1 MERTPT
7 TSVKPG
13 TRLDRYELLCPIAQG
28 GMAVVWL
35 SRVLDPGEGRLVV
48 VKMLLPQYAMD
59 EQFQQMFV
67 DEARISSGIA
77 HPNVARI
84 LDAGENTATPYLVME
99 YIDGE
104 SIARLTEQVKK
115 AGVKFPAGIALRLI
129 ADAASGLH
137 AAHELRDRDGALLN
151 VVHRDVSPQNVL
163 VRNVGTAAVIDFG
176 IAKARDRLA
185 EETRAGNLKGKVR
198 YMAPEQALGKPV
210 DRRVD
215 VWALGAMLYEIFAG
229 KGPYEGGSEIA
240 ALQRLVKGQKPAD
253 LPQTVPEP
261 VRRVVSQ
268 ALSPNRDERLPTAA
282 AFERAL
288 EGAMQEIGEIAHPQD
303 VAAFAAPYMRERSA
317 ARYQAAQDAIA
328 NIDAQSGRPRSALQA
343 TASGGYLAVTPE
355 MADDATQ
362 INLHYD
368 PDAPSADDPRTV
380 ALAAG
385 NMPLS
390 LSVSAYPLTPPPPP
404 PPSDAGLAGR
414 GLNMPVEPSFAA
426 FAAFDGARAGT
437 RSSVPP
443 SNIAASI
450 SEVLGSGNMGAFG
463 PTGTMPPQPHGLDL
477 SAAPSAMGNL
487 SAVPQVHP
495 IPPAAPSYPSP
506 LAYPGV
512 PGFPPGSAPSFGP
525 ATMGPT
531 YPLSGPTA
539 PTAPTADA
547 SERAN
552 RKLKLLVAVMLV
564 VFIAT
569 LAVLAAFYFEK
580 I

>member
-1 MERTPT
+1 MERIPT

-35 SRVLDPGEGRLVV
+35 SRVLGPGEGRLVV

-77 HPNVARI
+77 HANVARI
-84 LDAGENTATPYLVME
+84 LDAGENTVTPYLVME

-129 ADAASGLH
+129 ADAAAGLH
-137 AAHELRDRDGALLN
+137 AAHELRDRDGMLLN

-253 LPQTVPEP
+253 LPASVPEA
-261 VRRVVSQ
+261 VRRVVSR
-268 ALSPNRDERLPTAA
+268 ALSPNRDERFATAA
-282 AFERAL
+282 DLESAL
-288 EGAMQEIGEIAHPQD
+288 VDAMHELGEIAHAED
-303 VAAFAAPYMRERSA
+303 VARFAAPYMHERSA
-317 ARYQAAQDAIA
+317 ARYQAARDAIA
-328 NIDAQSGRPRSALQA
+328 QIDGQSGRPLSALQA
-343 TASGGYLAVTPE
+343 TASGGYMAVTPE

-362 INLHYD
+362 VNLHYD
-368 PDAPSADDPRTV
+368 PGALTHEDPRTV
-380 ALAAG
+380 ALASG
-385 NMPLS
+385 GFPLPI
-390 LSVSAYPLTPPPPP
+390 SAYPLTPPPPP
-404 PPSDAGLAGR
+404 PSDPMGASG
-414 GLNMPVEPSFAA
+414 PVAPVAPIAPSFAA
-426 FAAFDGARAGT
+426 FGSVRPGT
-437 RSSVPP
+437 TSSVPP

-450 SEVLGSGNMGAFG
+450 SEVLGSGNLGGFG
-463 PTGTMPPQPHGLDL
+463 PTGTQPPPPPSGFDFGSPSDLDGRG
-477 SAAPSAMGNL
+477 SFPGSVPAPSGPSLLA
-487 SAVPQVHP
+487 Q
-495 IPPAAPSYPSP
+495 APG
-506 LAYPGV
+506 AH
-512 PGFPPGSAPSFGP
+512 GFSQGSVPSFGP
-525 ATMGPT
+525 TSLGPT
-531 YPLSGPTA
+531 YPSTGPVALATASGT
-539 PTAPTADA
+539 
-547 SERAN
+547 EHAN
-552 RKLKLLVAVMLV
+552 RKLKILVAVMLV
-564 VFIAT
+564 VFLAT
-569 LAVLAAFYFEK
+569 LGLAAAFYFEK

>member
-1 MERTPT
+1 
-7 TSVKPG
+7 
-13 TRLDRYELLCPIAQG
+13 
-28 GMAVVWL
+28 MAVVWL
-35 SRVLDPGEGRLVV
+35 SRVLGPGEGRLVV

-77 HPNVARI
+77 HANVARI

-129 ADAASGLH
+129 ADAAAGLH
-137 AAHELRDRDGALLN
+137 AAHELRDRDGVLMN

-253 LPQTVPEP
+253 LPASVPEA
-261 VRRVVSQ
+261 VRRVVSR
-268 ALSPNRDERLPTAA
+268 ALSPNRDERFATAA
-282 AFERAL
+282 DFERSL
-288 EGAMQEIGEIAHPQD
+288 EDTMHELGEVAHADD
-303 VAAFAAPYMRERSA
+303 VARFAAPYMHERSA
-317 ARYQAAQDAIA
+317 ARYHAACDAIA
-328 NIDAQSGRPRSALQA
+328 QIDGQSGRPRSALQA
-343 TASGGYLAVTPE
+343 TASGGYMAVTPE

-362 INLHYD
+362 VNLHYD
-368 PDAPSADDPRTV
+368 PSVPSHEDPRTV
-380 ALAAG
+380 ALSAG
-385 NMPLS
+385 SFPRS
-390 LSVSAYPLTPPPPP
+390 ISAYPLTPPPPP
-404 PPSDAGLAGR
+404 PSD
-414 GLNMPVEPSFAA
+414 PVGTSVPHAPVAPSFAA
-426 FAAFDGARAGT
+426 FGSVRPGT
-437 RSSVPP
+437 TSSVPP

-450 SEVLGSGNMGAFG
+450 SEVLGSGNLGGFG
-463 PTGTMPPQPHGLDL
+463 PTGTQPPPPQ
-477 SAAPSAMGNL
+477 APSAFDFGPPSDLDGRGALPSN
-487 SAVPQVHP
+487 VP
-495 IPPAAPSYPSP
+495 APSGPSL
-506 LAYPGV
+506 LANGGQ
-512 PGFPPGSAPSFGP
+512 GFSPAPVPSFGP
-525 ATMGPT
+525 TGLGPSHA
-531 YPLSGPTA
+531 PPGPMVA
-539 PTAPTADA
+539 PGSADQ
-547 SERAN
+547 AN
-552 RKLKLLVAVMLV
+552 RKLKILVAVMTV
-564 VFIAT
+564 VFLAT
-569 LAVLAAFYFEK
+569 LGLAAAFYFEK